1 MISSICF
8 YESSLQDQI
17 FLQVPYFN
25 FFKQIIY
32 CLLKTL
38 QEFQFQLSTCITIFV
53 YASCILNRFNP
64 YEDDKQVFQK
74 LVYALDFE
82 PIGYLILSSNN
93 IQIRCMTSFS
103 AQIASQI
110 SFTLTKMHHSTF
122 YLIII
127 STQVCFNIC
136 RIHILIIFYNIVR
149 YYIKDI
155 VNDISFCIDSQQT
168 QFIEISSLHY
178 FEVAIP
184 LMRFYKVLC
193 RKFSKSI
200 FYPYYGHFDSL
211 ILPLF

>member
-1 MISSICF
+1 MFSSICF
-8 YESSLQDQI
+8 YKSSLQGQR

-32 CLLKTL
+32 C
-38 QEFQFQLSTCITIFV
+38 QEVQFQLSTCITIFV

-110 SFTLTKMHHSTF
+110 SLTLTKMHHSTF
-122 YLIII
+122 HLIII
-127 STQVCFNIC
+127 STQACFNRC
-136 RIHILIIFYNIVR
+136 RIHILIIFYNIAR
-149 YYIKDI
+149 YCIKDI
-155 VNDISFCIDSQQT
+155 INDIPFCIDSQYDKT
-168 QFIEISSLHY
+168 Y
-178 FEVAIP
+178 
-184 LMRFYKVLC
+184 
-193 RKFSKSI
+193 
-200 FYPYYGHFDSL
+200 
-211 ILPLF
+211 